1 MPELPEVEIYR
12 RYFDGHALD
21 QTIVG
26 VRVRDVRILGETRQ
40 PVLRRALT
48 GRRFLAT
55 RRHGKHLFAEVEG
68 GTWLRIHFGMTGDLF
83 YYHGVKSPARYPRVI
98 VDFEKN
104 AHLAYDD
111 PRLFGVVEIS
121 ASPESYV
128 ESRGLGPDP
137 LDDSFDARSFA
148 ALLENRRGAIKALLM
163 TQEII
168 AGLGNLYVD
177 EILFQTSVHPRRPA
191 GSITKRQRLTMY
203 KTMRT
208 ILLGVI
214 ERKLE
219 GKPYPSRFLIPHR
232 EEGERCPRCGGSI
245 QRTVVFGRTTYFC
258 GTHQK
263 A

>member
-12 RYFDGHALD
+12 RYFDGHALN
-21 QTIVG
+21 QRI
-26 VRVRDVRILGETRQ
+26 VRVQVRDARILGETRQ
-40 PVLRRALT
+40 PALRRALT

-83 YYHGVKSPARYPRVI
+83 YYQGDKSPARYPRVI
-98 VDFEKN
+98 VDFEKK

-111 PRLFGVVEIS
+111 PRLFGVVDLS
-121 ASPESYV
+121 DGPESYV
-128 ESRGLGPDP
+128 EARGLGPDP
-137 LDDSFDARSFA
+137 LDESFDALAFS
-148 ALLENRRGAIKALLM
+148 ALLENRKAAIKALLM
-163 TQEII
+163 NQEII

-191 GSITKRQRLTMY
+191 ASITKRQRLAIY
-203 KTMRT
+203 KSMRT

-219 GKPYPSRFLIPHR
+219 GEPYPSRFLIPHR
-232 EEGERCPRCGGSI
+232 EEGDRCPRCGGSI

-258 GTHQK
+258 GRHQK